1 VVFHPNPSLDVTTET
16 TRAEQ
21 LGGGRSGQMPE
32 GEAGGTRLATRRP
45 CTAPGWLGATSSRG
59 PSVYHTD
66 LGHVY
71 IRGPCQFLLLS
82 SPIASKPAHVDVGTP
97 PCRGS
102 PSATPS
108 PTWSWT
114 PPTAR
119 SASTTTL
126 ATATLSSSLTQV
138 RLLPVVA
145 RPYACLARV
154 HLLMGDKM
162 IWQPTSRPCAR
173 RRWRRWR
180 GTPRSSRSV
189 A

>member
-1 VVFHPNPSLDVTTET
+1 
-16 TRAEQ
+16 
-21 LGGGRSGQMPE
+21 MPE

-45 CTAPGWLGATSSRG
+45 CTRAWVPLLHAVH
-59 PSVYHTD
+59 PSIAD
-66 LGHVY
+66 LGHLY
-71 IRGPCQFLLLS
+71 LRGPCQFVRLS
-82 SPIASKPAHVDVGTP
+82 SPIASKPVHVDRRTP

-138 RLLPVVA
+138 RPLPVVA

-154 HLLMGDKM
+154 HLHLLMGDKM